1 MKNGV
6 TCYLWSWMESDD
18 AGAVGLHD
26 EIAAVGLAVFELM
39 GNEGLE
45 IEDFLET
52 LAAQVPDIK
61 DAGLLNCA
69 YTNRDVHTAVH
80 DAGTLPYLLR
90 SEAGIDVLNAVVVEG
105 I

>member
-61 DAGLLNCA
+61 EAGLLNCA

-80 DAGTLPYLLR
+80 DASTLPYLLR
-90 SEAGIDVLNAVVVEG
+90 SESGIDVLNAVVVQG

>member
-1 MKNGV
+1 
-6 TCYLWSWMESDD
+6 MESDD
-18 AGAVGLHD
+18 AGAVGLH
-26 EIAAVGLAVFELM
+26 EKIAAVGLAVLELM

-45 IEDFLET
+45 IEDFLEA

-61 DAGLLNCA
+61 DAGLLRCA
-69 YTNRDVHTAVH
+69 YPNRDVHTAVH
-80 DAGTLPYLLR
+80 DAGALPYLLR